1 MSIEIERKFLVDNEK
16 WDKVIKP
23 DGKLIHQGYLH
34 SDNNKTVRVR
44 YTNIKGYIT
53 IKGKQVG
60 ISRPEFEYEIPLIDA
75 IDLYNNF
82 CESRIIKN
90 RYFIEYSGFTWEV
103 DEFMGENLGLI
114 TAEVELENES
124 VELTTIPDWILED
137 VTHDDKYKNSNIAK
151 SK

>member
-34 SDNNKTVRVR
+34 IDNNKTVRVR

-124 VELTTIPDWILED
+124 VQLTTIPDWILED
-137 VTHDDKYKNSNIAK
+137 VTHDDKYKNSKLAK
-151 SK
+151 

>member
-124 VELTTIPDWILED
+124 VQFTTIPDWILED
-137 VTHDDKYKNSNIAK
+137 VTHDDKYKNSKLAK
-151 SK
+151 

>member
-90 RYFIEYSGFTWEV
+90 RYFIEYSGLTWEV

-114 TAEVELENES
+114 TAEIELENES
-124 VELTTIPDWILED
+124 VQLTTIPDWILED
-137 VTHDDKYKNSNIAK
+137 VTHDDKYKNSKLAK
-151 SK
+151 

>member
-1 MSIEIERKFLVDNEK
+1 MLIEIERKFLVDNEK

-34 SDNNKTVRVR
+34 IDNNKTVRVR

-53 IKGKQVG
+53 IKGIQVG
-60 ISRPEFEYEIPLIDA
+60 ISRPEFEYEIPLSDA

-82 CESRIIKN
+82 CESRIIKK

-124 VELTTIPDWILED
+124 IQLTTIPDWILED
-137 VTHDDKYKNSNIAK
+137 VTHDDKYKNSKLAK
-151 SK
+151 

>member
-16 WDKVIKP
+16 WDKAIKP

-34 SDNNKTVRVR
+34 SDNNKTIRVR

-82 CESRIIKN
+82 CELRIIKN

-103 DEFMGENLGLI
+103 DEFIGENLGLI

-124 VELTTIPDWILED
+124 VQLTTIPDWILED
-137 VTHDDKYKNSNIAK
+137 VTHDDKYKNSKLAK
-151 SK
+151 